1 MPASADRTPPD
12 AMAVRTRPWR
22 VVVADDAD
30 GLRDLICLLL
40 DLDDDFEVVGSAAD
54 GAGAVEVSVAQRP
67 DVVVLDL
74 AMPVMDGMAALGEL
88 RQRLP
93 GTRVVVCTGYDVAT
107 VGTAVMAAGA
117 AAVVQKDG
125 GFTELPGRLRAVLTG
140 G

>member
-1 MPASADRTPPD
+1 MPVPADRMPVD
-12 AMAVRTRPWR
+12 SVAVRTRPWR

-40 DLDDDFEVVGSAAD
+40 DLEDDFQVVGAAGD

-93 GTRVVVCTGYDVAT
+93 GTRVVVCTGYDVNT
-107 VGTAVMAAGA
+107 VGTAVMSAGA
-117 AAVVQKDG
+117 AAVLQKDG
-125 GFTELPGRLRAVLTG
+125 GFTELPARLRAVLAG
-140 G
+140 

>member
-1 MPASADRTPPD
+1 MPVPVDRMPVD
-12 AMAVRTRPWR
+12 SVAVRTRPWR

-40 DLDDDFEVVGSAAD
+40 DLEDDFQVVGAAGD

-93 GTRVVVCTGYDVAT
+93 GTRVVVCTGYDVNT

-117 AAVVQKDG
+117 AAVLQKDG
-125 GFTELPGRLRAVLTG
+125 GFTELPARLRAVLAG
-140 G
+140 

>member
-1 MPASADRTPPD
+1 MPVPADRMPVD
-12 AMAVRTRPWR
+12 SVAVRTRPWR

-40 DLDDDFEVVGSAAD
+40 DLEDDFQVVGAAGD

-93 GTRVVVCTGYDVAT
+93 GTRVVVCTGYDVNT

-117 AAVVQKDG
+117 AAVLQKDG
-125 GFTELPGRLRAVLTG
+125 GFTELPARLRAVLAG
-140 G
+140 

>member
-1 MPASADRTPPD
+1 MPVPADRMPVDPV
-12 AMAVRTRPWR
+12 AVRTRPWR

-40 DLDDDFEVVGSAAD
+40 DLEDDFQVVGAAGD

-93 GTRVVVCTGYDVAT
+93 GTRVVVCTGYDVNT

-117 AAVVQKDG
+117 AAVLQKDG
-125 GFTELPGRLRAVLTG
+125 GFTELPARLRAVLAG
-140 G
+140 